1 MQYSAFLSYS
11 HTADGKLSPALQ
23 TALHQFAKPWY
34 RLRAIRVF
42 RDKSSLSANPA
53 LWPSIQN
60 VLSESEYFLL
70 MASPQSAESTWVTRE
85 VSWWLQNRSTDKM
98 LILWTDGGLPW
109 SENGSAPDWS
119 RATGLSPQLIG
130 HFKEEPLYVD
140 LRWAK
145 SAENLSLRNS
155 QFRNAILDIAAPLHN
170 KPKDELDGEDVHQY
184 RRARQ
189 LMWSAIAFLSI
200 LLIIAG
206 SAAFV
211 AYQQRLKAQGAQ
223 KTAEVARDA
232 AKASETEARK
242 ARDDE
247 DIQRGNA
254 VRSAQEA
261 TIQRDEAVRQ
271 RQAALSRYLLVK
283 AESLKSGDY
292 SQVEATALLRI
303 EAGRRSQLFES
314 NTALRDSLAALP
326 ILGVP
331 HDRPRDMS
339 FSADGKL
346 FLSADVGSVQM
357 TSLESRDVLWRKEFK
372 FTTGAALSPDGH
384 FVAVQD
390 YSEGSLIV
398 LDARSGRPLWNGEGT
413 DVSFSPDSRYM
424 GATIRSGGAVLLDA
438 ASGRVYRFFK
448 LSEEP
453 LNTMFSP
460 DGKRFAA
467 FGHGSVL
474 LFNFENGSERIL
486 DQSSGVWALR
496 FSSRVGGLMT
506 LDEGGIKF
514 YTPDGDPLPKRIP
527 PPAGAPKPDD
537 WLIDPKGTYIATEGA
552 DVISLW
558 YVSDS
563 GELAPQP
570 TYYPFRR
577 SAFAGAS
584 TFAFSETGAYLAVG
598 SDDLTIVYETSRNN
612 ELFRFRHPESLNSL
626 SVAFSR
632 DDSRLAIGSEHSAQV
647 FELRP
652 GKVLSAIPRAPRET
666 VDFVCDGRYLETY
679 DDEAREAIRLFD
691 PGTGAQ
697 KAEFQLGKFSSVE
710 TSCDGNYAAVQSYE
724 DSHKGRVLTKDGRQ
738 ILALN
743 VPESISHL
751 GITRDSRTLTVAS
764 SSRGDQYD
772 LSTGRLRRSFELK
785 EKFDSDYVSPDGQ
798 FLFGS
803 GFIGSNSV
811 YFIYRIADQ
820 RLQALA
826 ASTRR
831 IVFSPDDRLFA
842 FSEEKGPISVYEAA
856 SEKLMFQGPYQE
868 EETSL
873 TFSRDGRLLASYDGK
888 RIQVFDLS
896 SRLPIAQIEQETHSI
911 SFSKDLTRLYTVT
924 LGAEWEVVEHPL
936 STTDLI
942 DENCRRLTRNLS
954 PEEWNQYLPDE
965 PYRRTCPLI
974 H

>member
-23 TALHQFAKPWY
+23 SALHQFAKPWY

-53 LWPSIQN
+53 LWPSIQKA
-60 VLSESEYFLL
+60 LSESEYFLL
-70 MASPQSAESTWVTRE
+70 MASPQSAESPWVTRE
-85 VSWWLQNRSTDKM
+85 VSWWLQNRSADKM
-98 LILWTDGGLPW
+98 LIIWTDGGLPW
-109 SENGSAPDWS
+109 SENGNAPNWN
-119 RATGLSPQLIG
+119 RATALSPQLIG

-155 QFRNAILDIAAPLHN
+155 QFRDAILDIAAPLHN

-206 SAAFV
+206 TAALV
-211 AYQQRLKAQGAQ
+211 AYQQRLKAQGAL

-232 AKASETEARK
+232 ARASEKDARK

-247 DIQRGNA
+247 DIQRRNA
-254 VRSAQEA
+254 ERSAHEA
-261 TIQRDEAVRQ
+261 TIQRDEAVLQ

-283 AESLKSGDY
+283 AESLKSGNY
-292 SQVEATALLRI
+292 SQVQATALLRI

-339 FSADGKL
+339 FSTDGKL

-357 TSLESRDVLWRKEFK
+357 TSLETRDVLWRKEFK
-372 FTTGAALSPDGH
+372 FTAGAALSPDGR

-390 YSEGSLIV
+390 YSGGSLIV
-398 LDARSGRPLWNGEGT
+398 LDARSGQPLWNGEGT
-413 DVSFSPDSRYM
+413 NVSFSPDSRYI
-424 GATIRSGGAVLLDA
+424 GGTIRSGGAVLLDA
-438 ASGRVYRFFK
+438 ASGRVRRLFK
-448 LSEEP
+448 LPEEP
-453 LNTMFSP
+453 LHTTFSP

-467 FGHGSVL
+467 VGHGSVL

-486 DQSSGVWALR
+486 DQSSGVFALR
-496 FSSRVGGLMT
+496 FSSRVGTLMT
-506 LDEGGIKF
+506 VDEGGIKF
-514 YTPDGDPLPKRIP
+514 YTPDGDLLPTRIP
-527 PPAGAPKPDD
+527 PPAGAPKPDR
-537 WLIDPKGTYIATEGA
+537 WLIDPQGSYIAVEGA
-552 DVISLW
+552 DVIGLW

-570 TYYPFRR
+570 ANYPFRR
-577 SAFAGAS
+577 STFAN

-598 SDDLTIVYETSRNN
+598 SDDLTIIYETGRNN
-612 ELFRFRHPESLNSL
+612 ELFRFRHPESLNSI

-632 DDSRLAIGSEHSAQV
+632 DDSRLAIGTEHSAHV

-652 GKVLSAIPRAPRET
+652 GKVLSAIPRRPNEV
-666 VDFVCDGRYLETY
+666 VDFVCDGRYLENY
-679 DDEAREAIRLFD
+679 DYDAREAIRLFD
-691 PGTGAQ
+691 PGTGVQ

-710 TSCDGNYAAVQSYE
+710 TSCDGNYAAVESDG
-724 DSHKGRVLTKDGRQ
+724 DSRKGRVLTNDGRQ
-738 ILALN
+738 ILALDL
-743 VPESISHL
+743 PGSIFRL
-751 GITRDSRTLTVAS
+751 GITRDSRTLTVAGS
-764 SSRGDQYD
+764 GRGAQYD

-785 EKFDSDYVSPDGQ
+785 EKVDFEYISPDGH

-803 GFIGSNSV
+803 GFIGSRSV
-811 YFIYRIADQ
+811 YFLFRIADQ
-820 RLQALA
+820 SLRPLA
-826 ASTRR
+826 ASTRG
-831 IVFSPDDRLFA
+831 IAFSPDDRLFA
-842 FSEEKGPISVYEAA
+842 LSEEKGPISVYEAA
-856 SEKLMFQGPYQE
+856 SEKLIFQGPYE
-868 EETSL
+868 EEATLL
-873 TFSRDGRLLASYDGK
+873 TFSGDGRLLASYDGK
-888 RIQVFDLS
+888 RIQVFDLT
-896 SRLPIAQIEQETHSI
+896 SRLPIAQIQQEAHSI

-936 STTDLI
+936 STADLM
-942 DENCRRLTRNLS
+942 DDNCRRLTRNLS